1 MKSRAPLCLVLLAAL
16 SCTDPPQQTLS
27 DASGS
32 CTLEPGSQIRTIPVA
47 GQLRRYRLQVGP
59 EVGLEG
65 GAPLVFLWHGFG
77 QTAVGVESL
86 IRPERDWPDAI
97 VVAPEGQPRSFPQ
110 FGQTSRVGWQVSSG
124 ELRDRDLEFFDA
136 MLAELSGAG
145 CVNPLRVYS
154 TGFSNGG
161 FFTNLLGCVRS
172 DALAA
177 IAPVSA
183 GGPFYEMCE
192 GSIPVLITHGE
203 QDGIVPFDSARTSI
217 EHWKRQNSC
226 GAEGPEQNRCV
237 ASSGCDSAVT
247 LCSHDGGH
255 VWPRGTTSSVVSF
268 FKSVDSAK

>member
-86 IRPERDWPDAI
+86 IRPERDWPGAI

-110 FGQTSRVGWQVSSG
+110 FGRTSRKGWQVRTG
-124 ELRDRDLEFFDA
+124 ELRDRDLAFFDS
-136 MLAELSGAG
+136 MLAEFSSAR
-145 CVNPLRVYS
+145 CVDPARVYS
-154 TGFSNGG
+154 TGFSNGA
-161 FFTNLLGCVRS
+161 FFTNLLGCIRP

-177 IAPVSA
+177 IAPVA
-183 GGPFYEMCE
+183 GGGPFNESCE
-192 GSIPVLITHGE
+192 GSMPVLITHGE
-203 QDGIVPFDSARTSI
+203 RDRVVPFDSARTSL

-226 GAEGPEQNRCV
+226 RAQDPEHDRCV

-247 LCSHDGGH
+247 VCSHGGGH
-255 VWPRGTTSSVVSF
+255 VWPRQTTSSVVSF
-268 FKSVDSAK
+268 FKSVPRAK